1 METVRRLVHFV
12 LLLAACTTIF
22 SSSAEQ
28 RPIAQGTNLLS
39 SQEHDALNTDLATYV
54 DGARKRFNVP
64 GVAIVV
70 VKDGRVVF
78 DQGFGERNL
87 KDGEPVDVHTMF
99 CIASNTKSFTA
110 TAIEIL
116 ADQGKL
122 KLEDRVVD
130 HLPWFRMADPYATRE
145 LRIRDIL
152 AHRSGLGSHAGDLL
166 FVPASTYSTREVVER
181 LRDLPLAT
189 GFRSTFAYENI
200 MYGVAT
206 LIIEQVS
213 GESYADFIRE
223 HIFAPLGM
231 TESRIDS
238 TYLTPG
244 DDVATAYIPQEDGR
258 LMPIPPLAWKNNQG
272 AAGIYSSVEDMAK
285 WVEVQLASGGLPEDR
300 NGGTHRLFSAAS
312 QQRMW
317 SMITPID
324 IEPASVPQLRAAQP
338 NFLGYAEGWYL
349 SDYRGQ
355 RIVWH
360 GGGFPGTVSLVTLV
374 PSLHLGIV
382 VLTNQQSE
390 EVLNAI
396 TFHILDSY
404 MGAPETN
411 WIEAYAASARLDA
424 AREAEESAKQT
435 AERLSGAM
443 PSHALASYAGTY
455 RDRWYGDIV
464 VWREGD
470 ELRVRF
476 TKSPRLVGSLSPWR
490 KDTFLVRWDDRTL
503 DADALIDFTAD
514 RRGWI
519 SGASMRRASPRTAHA
534 YDYQDLHLV
543 RERPGIAN

>member
-12 LLLAACTTIF
+12 LLLAGCTTIL

-39 SQEHDALNTDLATYV
+39 SQEPDALNTDLATYV
-54 DGARKRFNVP
+54 DGARKQFNVP

-110 TAIEIL
+110 AAIEIL

-145 LRIRDIL
+145 LHIRDIL

-223 HIFAPLGM
+223 HIFAPIGM

-238 TYLTPG
+238 TYLTPV
-244 DDVATAYIPQEDGR
+244 DDVATATFLRKMADSGQSRHWHGR
-258 LMPIPPLAWKNNQG
+258 TTKA
-272 AAGIYSSVEDMAK
+272 
-285 WVEVQLASGGLPEDR
+285 QLAFIPALRIWRNGLRCSWHPEDCLR
-300 NGGTHRLFSAAS
+300 IGTAVRIACL
-312 QQRMW
+312 
-317 SMITPID
+317 
-324 IEPASVPQLRAAQP
+324 AQ
-338 NFLGYAEGWYL
+338 
-349 SDYRGQ
+349 
-355 RIVWH
+355 
-360 GGGFPGTVSLVTLV
+360 
-374 PSLHLGIV
+374 
-382 VLTNQQSE
+382 
-390 EVLNAI
+390 
-396 TFHILDSY
+396 
-404 MGAPETN
+404 
-411 WIEAYAASARLDA
+411 
-424 AREAEESAKQT
+424 
-435 AERLSGAM
+435 
-443 PSHALASYAGTY
+443 
-455 RDRWYGDIV
+455 
-464 VWREGD
+464 
-470 ELRVRF
+470 
-476 TKSPRLVGSLSPWR
+476 
-490 KDTFLVRWDDRTL
+490 
-503 DADALIDFTAD
+503 
-514 RRGWI
+514 
-519 SGASMRRASPRTAHA
+519 RASSACG
-534 YDYQDLHLV
+534 L
-543 RERPGIAN
+543 

>member
-1 METVRRLVHFV
+1 MMETMRRLVHFV
-12 LLLAACTTIF
+12 LFLAGCTTIL
-22 SSSAEQ
+22 SSNAEQ
-28 RPIAQGTNLLS
+28 RPIAQGTDLLS
-39 SQEHDALNTDLATYV
+39 SQEHDANTDLATYV
-54 DGARKRFNVP
+54 DGARKQFNVP
-64 GVAIVV
+64 GIAIVV

-78 DQGFGERNL
+78 EQGSGERKLN
-87 KDGEPVDVHTMF
+87 DGKPVDVHTMF

-145 LRIRDIL
+145 MRIRDIL

-189 GFRSTFAYENI
+189 GFRSSFDYENI
-200 MYGVAT
+200 MYAVAT

-223 HIFAPLGM
+223 HIFVPIGM

-238 TYLTPG
+238 TYLTPS
-244 DDVATAYIPQEDGR
+244 DDV
-258 LMPIPPLAWKNNQG
+258 
-272 AAGIYSSVEDMAK
+272 AK
-285 WVEVQLASGGLPEDR
+285 WVEVQLASGRLPEDR
-300 NGGTHRLFSAAS
+300 NGDTHRLFSAAS

-317 SMITPID
+317 STITPID
-324 IEPASVPQLRAAQP
+324 IEPASVPQLQAAQP

-355 RIVWH
+355 RTVWH

-396 TFHILDSY
+396 TFHILDTY
-404 MGAPETN
+404 MGARETN
-411 WIEAYAASARLDA
+411 WIEAYAASAKLDA
-424 AREAEESAKQT
+424 ARKAEESAKRA
-435 AERLSGAM
+435 AERLSDAR

-464 VWREGD
+464 VWLDGG
-470 ELRVRF
+470 ELRLRF
-476 TKSPRLVGSLSPWR
+476 RKPPRLVGSLSPWR

-519 SGASMRRASPRTAHA
+519 SGAGMRRASPRTAHA

-543 RERPGIAN
+543 LERPGTAN